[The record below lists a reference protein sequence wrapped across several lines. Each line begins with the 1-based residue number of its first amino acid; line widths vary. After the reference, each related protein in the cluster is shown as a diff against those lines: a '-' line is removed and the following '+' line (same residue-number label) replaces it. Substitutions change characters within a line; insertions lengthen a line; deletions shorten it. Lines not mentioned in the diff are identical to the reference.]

1 MSLCIMSY
9 NLYHNLDRKSNLSFI
24 IVSLVSAVSAPLT
37 TYNAAWTMNQQPTPV
52 NYKLYYNIDRKN
64 G

>member
-1 MSLCIMSY
+1 MSY
-9 NLYHNLDRKSNLSFI
+9 NLHHNLDRKSYLSFI
-24 IVSLVSAVSAPLT
+24 MVSLVSAVSASLT

-52 NYKLYYNIDRKN
+52 NYKSYYNIDRKS